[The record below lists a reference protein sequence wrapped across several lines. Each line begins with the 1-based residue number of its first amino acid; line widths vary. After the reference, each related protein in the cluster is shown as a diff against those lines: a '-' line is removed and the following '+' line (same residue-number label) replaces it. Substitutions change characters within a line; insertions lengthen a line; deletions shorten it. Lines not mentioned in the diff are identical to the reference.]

1 VLSLPPDM
9 KIHEGW
15 SKYVQRKAG
24 EGLIPPEIVWRRD
37 KLGFATP
44 QQAWKRTL
52 VGPLRDFVKQADLP
66 SFLDR
71 ARLEALVSSD
81 LRDSTALS
89 EFWKTVVLV
98 KWMHVFRVRF
108 AE

>member
-1 VLSLPPDM
+1 VLSLPPEM
-9 KIHEGW
+9 KIHDGW
-15 SKYVQRKAG
+15 SKFVQRKAG
-24 EGLIPPEIVWRRD
+24 EGLIPSEIVWRRD

-52 VGPLRDFVKQADLP
+52 VGPLQDFVNQADVP

-71 ARLEALVSSD
+71 ARLEALISSD
-81 LRDSTALS
+81 LSANTALS
-89 EFWKTVVLV
+89 EFWQTVALV
-98 KWMHVFRVRF
+98 KWMQVFRVRF